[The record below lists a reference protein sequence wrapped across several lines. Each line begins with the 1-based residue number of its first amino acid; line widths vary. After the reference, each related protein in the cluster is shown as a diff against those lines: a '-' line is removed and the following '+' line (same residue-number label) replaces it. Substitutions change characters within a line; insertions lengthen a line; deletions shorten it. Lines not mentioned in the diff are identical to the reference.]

1 MSKIKILDHEL
12 ANQIAA
18 GEVVERPAS
27 VVKELVENS
36 IDAKA
41 SAISVFI
48 TEAGRKR
55 IIVSDNG
62 TGMDKEDLVLAFSPH
77 ATSKIS
83 STFDLFKIMTLG
95 FRGEA
100 LPSIASVS
108 KTTIETALEDSEGY
122 GARFEAGEI
131 KVFPSATNKG
141 TTVTVEELFYNT
153 PVRLKF
159 LKQDYTE
166 EAVIL
171 DVVTK
176 LALANENI
184 SFNLYFDDKLRFK
197 TSGRGDL
204 KETILNIYG
213 INYVRNLLPISFKN
227 KDFKV
232 SGYLGNSTLVRS
244 NKFGIITNLNGRNVY
259 MPKINNAISEA
270 YHGFIAPTRYPFV
283 VLNFTIEPELVDV
296 NVHPTKKEVRFS
308 KEKDL
313 IEVLL
318 KEIPIALQ
326 SDDFIP
332 FSTPLKKVEAEESS
346 EEVTKATQILLP
358 ISDYAEEDEGKTETQ
373 IDDIL
378 NQINEASLPKKE
390 ISVDEKF
397 VEQKRFK
404 PIGNIHQTYIVCQT
418 PDGGFWLIDQHA
430 AHERINYEK
439 FQKFL
444 TNRLMSRPLL
454 LPEIVFLTPQELNN
468 FTPEVIDLLQ
478 KVGLE
483 VEIFGS
489 NILRIISV
497 PHYSGEYKEKVYIQN
512 IIDEVLANKK
522 VDEKVLRTNAIATMA
537 CKASIKANHRLSIA
551 EMDYLVSEL
560 LACENPYSCPHGRPT
575 IIKFS
580 KYDIEK
586 MFKRTGT

>member
-18 GEVVERPAS
+18 GEVIERPAS

-36 IDAKA
+36 IDAGA
-41 SAISVFI
+41 TVISVFI
-48 TEAGRKR
+48 TQAGRER

-62 TGMDKEDLVLAFSPH
+62 TGMDKEDLILAFSPH

-108 KTTIETALEDSEGY
+108 KINIETAQEGGEGF
-122 GARFEAGEI
+122 GADFVSGEV
-131 KVFPSATNKG
+131 KVYPAAVNKG
-141 TTVTVEELFYNT
+141 TTVKVEELFYNT

-171 DVVTK
+171 DIVTK
-176 LALANENI
+176 LALANDSI

-197 TSGRGDL
+197 TTGRGDL

-213 INYVRNLLPISFKN
+213 INYVRNLLPVSFKN
-227 KDFKV
+227 NDFSLK
-232 SGYLGNSTLVRS
+232 GYLGNSTLVRS
-244 NKFGIITNLNGRNVY
+244 NKYGIITNLNGRNVY
-259 MPKINNAISEA
+259 MPKINRAINEA
-270 YHGFIAPTRYPFV
+270 YRGFIAPSRYPFV

-308 KEKDL
+308 KEDDL
-313 IEVLL
+313 IEALL
-318 KEIPIALQ
+318 EAIPKSLQNDNFIPYSIPI
-326 SDDFIP
+326 
-332 FSTPLKKVEAEESS
+332 KKVEVEEKS
-346 EEVTKATQILLP
+346 EEEKEPSIQMFLPLSDHEPVEEEEALL
-358 ISDYAEEDEGKTETQ
+358 E
-373 IDDIL
+373 DDIFRFHKY
-378 NQINEASLPKKE
+378 NNEPEKE
-390 ISVDEKF
+390 ILVDDKF
-397 VEQKRFK
+397 VEQKRFE
-404 PIGNIHQTYIVCQT
+404 PIGSIHQTYIICQT

-430 AHERINYEK
+430 AHERINFEK

-454 LPEIVFLTPQELNN
+454 VPELVFLTPQELNN
-468 FTPEVIDLLQ
+468 FTPEVLALLE

-483 VEIFGS
+483 VEVFGS
-489 NILRIISV
+489 NILRITAV

-512 IIDEVLANKK
+512 IIDEVLAHKK
-522 VDEKVLRTNAIATMA
+522 VNEQALRSNAIATMA

-551 EMDYLVSEL
+551 EMDYLVTEL
-560 LACENPYSCPHGRPT
+560 LNCENPYSCPHGRPT
-575 IIKFS
+575 IVKFN